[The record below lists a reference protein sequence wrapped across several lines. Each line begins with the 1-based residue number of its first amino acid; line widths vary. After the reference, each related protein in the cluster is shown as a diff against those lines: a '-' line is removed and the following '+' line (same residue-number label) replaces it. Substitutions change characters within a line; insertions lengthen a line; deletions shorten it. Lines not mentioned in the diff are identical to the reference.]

1 MVDALRLKIKTLPFG
16 THAVECHLDESF
28 FNTDEQTEVRRA
40 SVDVTLQVTRKSENT
55 YHLEIACNGT
65 LTTACDRCLDD
76 LDLPVDVNYS
86 LDVEQMG
93 NELDDSNDELLIV
106 PADWRELD
114 AAPLVRDTVLL
125 AMPMTHVHEN
135 EDDCNADM
143 LDALDSHR
151 VESVPDSDDIMQS
164 ETTGTDPPRKWHIL
178 KEDSLRLVP
187 LSAAPTTWLWPRPSL
202 SARTVVHGMFITP
215 YAPSAVTTVART

>member
-1 MVDALRLKIKTLPFG
+1 MVDALKLKIKTLPFG

-40 SVDVTLQVTRKSENT
+40 DVDVTLEVTRKSET
-55 YHLEIACNGT
+55 TFHLEIDCSGT

-86 LDVEQMG
+86 LNVEQLG
-93 NELDDSNDELLIV
+93 TELDDSNDELLIV

-125 AMPMTHVHEN
+125 ALPMTHCHEN

-143 LDALDSHR
+143 LNVLDSHR
-151 VESVPDSDDIMQS
+151 VEAVPEGDDNES
-164 ETTGTDPPRKWHIL
+164 ETTGTDPRWEALKKL
-178 KEDSLRLVP
+178 KEQ
-187 LSAAPTTWLWPRPSL
+187 
-202 SARTVVHGMFITP
+202 
-215 YAPSAVTTVART
+215 

>member
-1 MVDALRLKIKTLPFG
+1 MVDALKLKIKTLPFG

-40 SVDVTLQVTRKSENT
+40 DVDVTLEVTRKSET
-55 YHLEIACNGT
+55 TFHLEIDCSGT

-86 LDVEQMG
+86 LNVEQLG
-93 NELDDSNDELLIV
+93 TELDDSNDELLIV

-125 AMPMTHVHEN
+125 ALPMTHCHEN

-143 LDALDSHR
+143 LNVLDSHR
-151 VESVPDSDDIMQS
+151 VEAVPDNDDQPQS
-164 ETTGTDPPRKWHIL
+164 ETTGTDPRWEALKKL
-178 KEDSLRLVP
+178 KEQ
-187 LSAAPTTWLWPRPSL
+187 
-202 SARTVVHGMFITP
+202 
-215 YAPSAVTTVART
+215 